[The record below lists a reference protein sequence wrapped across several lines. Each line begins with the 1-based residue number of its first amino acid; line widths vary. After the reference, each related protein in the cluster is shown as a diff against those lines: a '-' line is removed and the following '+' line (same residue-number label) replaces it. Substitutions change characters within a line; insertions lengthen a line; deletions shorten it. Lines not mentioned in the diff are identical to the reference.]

1 LGGTILWWWQ
11 EVEVSITWILLTM
24 VGDSSIGTEETK
36 RVDEE
41 GVTED
46 SNGDGA
52 QERDGGK
59 ELPEEEK
66 KAATG

>member
-1 LGGTILWWWQ
+1 
-11 EVEVSITWILLTM
+11 M
-24 VGDSSIGTEETK
+24 VGDSSVQTEGAN
-36 RVDEE
+36 RVDEQ

-46 SNGDGA
+46 LNGDGA

-59 ELPEEEK
+59 EVPEEEK

>member
-1 LGGTILWWWQ
+1 
-11 EVEVSITWILLTM
+11 M
-24 VGDSSIGTEETK
+24 VGDSSVPTEGTN
-36 RVDEE
+36 RVDEQ

-52 QERDGGK
+52 RERDGGK